1 MRCWVGTLLL
11 ICGFSVGA
19 AHTEPPA
26 TTPAAN
32 AWESS
37 PWKDDLLRVAELL
50 KEQGKSRA
58 WRAAEICQRLV
69 GKGLSQIAGHPQAP
83 SILARALAL
92 FSVAQLRQGEGE
104 RARWLAAEAASFD
117 DQEAGR
123 TLGSFPDAIAKLSP
137 WLETLKR
144 DAVLERYLSLPAE
157 HSPAKPVHLAP
168 LPSMVSSLPAENLVP
183 ARVLLLVD
191 EHGVPVGPV
200 LLQSSGD
207 VSFDLALMESLS
219 SWVFTP
225 ASEHGQPTLG
235 YYLVTASLKG
245 KGQ

>member
-1 MRCWVGTLLL
+1 MARWVGTLLL
-11 ICGFSVGA
+11 LWSLPVGGM
-19 AHTEPPA
+19 TYEPAP
-26 TTPAAN
+26 TPTAGT
-32 AWESS
+32 WERN
-37 PWKDDLLRVAELL
+37 PWEDDLIRAADLL

-69 GKGLSQIAGHPQAP
+69 SKGLSQIVDHPQAP
-83 SILARALAL
+83 RILARALAL

-117 DQEAGR
+117 DQEAAR
-123 TLGSFPDAIAKLSP
+123 TLGSFPDATAGFSR
-137 WLETLKR
+137 WLEALKR
-144 DAVLERYLSLPAE
+144 DAVLDRYLGLPAE

-168 LPSMVSSLPAENLVP
+168 LPSMASSLPAEKLVP
-183 ARVLLLVD
+183 ARVLLVVD
-191 EHGVPVGPV
+191 EHGVPAGPV

-225 ASEHGQPTLG
+225 ASEHGHPTLG
-235 YYLVTASLKG
+235 YYLVTASLRG
-245 KGQ
+245 KSQ

>member
-1 MRCWVGTLLL
+1 MARWVGTLLL
-11 ICGFSVGA
+11 LWSLPVGGESY
-19 AHTEPPA
+19 EPAP
-26 TTPAAN
+26 TPTAGT
-32 AWESS
+32 WERS
-37 PWKDDLLRVAELL
+37 PWQDDLVRVADLL

-69 GKGLSQIAGHPQAP
+69 GKGLSQIVDHPQAP

-92 FSVAQLRQGEGE
+92 LSVAQLRQGEGE
-104 RARWLAAEAASFD
+104 RARWLASEAASFD
-117 DQEAGR
+117 GQEAGR
-123 TLGSFPDAIAKLSP
+123 TLESFPDAMAKFSR

-144 DAVLERYLSLPAE
+144 DAVLDRYLTLPPE
-157 HSPAKPVHLAP
+157 HSPAKPVHLSP
-168 LPSMVSSLPAENLVP
+168 LPSMASSLPAEKLVP
-183 ARVLLLVD
+183 ARVLLVVD

-219 SWVFTP
+219 GWVFIP
-225 ASEHGQPTLG
+225 ASEHGHPAVG

-245 KGQ
+245 KNP